1 MEGGVWSKW
10 LERLMESTLLSLSFS
25 LTHTHLHLGS
35 PYPSRVSLHRTWPPT
50 WQCRSSRHPRPR
62 RSDGTGWPPEQS
74 TAPHSS
80 LHAAG
85 ENRRGKT
92 WSKRVCRVHKSKA
105 LIFSLKDFEHIFSR
119 SKESLE
125 EWVHLEWN
133 PKISREIKHRNTFSL
148 FFWQLNYMTSTE
160 PDMTCVN
167 SHSVPGSLKISPLHV
182 WTSY

>member
-1 MEGGVWSKW
+1 
-10 LERLMESTLLSLSFS
+10 MESTLLSLYFS
-25 LTHTHLHLGS
+25 LTHTRLHLGC

-62 RSDGTGWPPEQS
+62 RSDGTGWPPERS

-80 LHAAG
+80 LHAAE
-85 ENRRGKT
+85 ENRRGKRP
-92 WSKRVCRVHKSKA
+92 SKRVWRVHESKA
-105 LIFSLKDFEHIFSR
+105 LIFSLKGFEHIFSR

-125 EWVHLEWN
+125 ECVHLEWN
-133 PKISREIKHRNTFSL
+133 PKISREIKHWNIVFLSFADSL
-148 FFWQLNYMTSTE
+148 IMTSTE

-167 SHSVPGSLKISPLHV
+167 SHLVPGSLKISPLHV